1 MSPHVTPIRYRSLQ
15 ALRALAAVSVM
26 LHNANFAEVELL
38 GRTNRFLPGASLG
51 EVGVDLFFVLS
62 GFLMVRTTGA
72 TAAGAEASRRF
83 LMSRA
88 LRIYPAYWTV
98 ALVWAGLLAVWP
110 VLGLGRPAAGFLQS
124 ILLLPA
130 EARPQLAQGWS
141 LVFEVYFY
149 LVFGLMLLLPLVPR
163 QWALTL
169 WAAVLLVGVDAGF
182 QGATPWTRL
191 LANPLALE
199 FLLGAAIAAVID
211 RPPRWPW
218 ALLLFGGP
226 VLFLGEYAR
235 THLGEVAAR
244 SEMLRVLL
252 VGAPAGAVVMGA
264 VQLERSP
271 RLAHGPR
278 RAVLRPLSR
287 QQSGR
292 RPGRGRPGGGGPV
305 HPRSGRRPAVR
316 RRRGPGLSG
325 PGSAGSR
332 GDRTPVPGLVATP
345 ARPRR
350 GPGPAGCAAAGR
362 PRDHPVTFR
371 RQAVRA
377 AGRARRAAPMPNSP
391 TSNIAQTAGSGVPP
405 ASSTEKLSSTRLPGS
420 SRELTVKVSRPVAT
434 KSKL

>member
-264 VQLERSP
+264 VQLERLG
-271 RLAHGPR
+271 R
-278 RAVLRPLSR
+278 LRPPAWLTALGARSYALYLV
-287 QQSGR
+287 SN
-292 RPGRGRPGGGGPV
+292 PV
-305 HPRSGRRPAVR
+305 A
-316 RRRGPGLSG
+316 
-325 PGSAGSR
+325 A
-332 GDRTPVPGLVATP
+332 LVAVGLAAAGLFT
-345 ARPRR
+345 R
-350 GPGPAGCAAAGR
+350 GPAGDLLFVAAVVPGSLALAQLVHVVIERPSQAWSQRQRARAAA
-362 PRDHPVTFR
+362 P
-371 RQAVRA
+371 
-377 AGRARRAAPMPNSP
+377 
-391 TSNIAQTAGSGVPP
+391 VPP
-405 ASSTEKLSSTRLPGS
+405 DARPQDVPATTR
-420 SRELTVKVSRPVAT
+420 
-434 KSKL
+434 